1 MEVEGGTSPLDW
13 ASNMTRKWEDEL
25 NIQKAARLA
34 QETENTE
41 EDIEET
47 VYSPPKFMEQETK
60 QFESEL
66 NGMFRQVKEKNGTVE
81 PAPIETVTFLGDEV
95 DKFNSEV
102 AVYLGEQKMLSRAIG
117 KIQNKR
123 KKSAEK
129 VSKMPVF
136 LEKEVKE
143 FVSLQK

>member
-60 QFESEL
+60 QCSDNVLRE
-66 NGMFRQVKEKNGTVE
+66 
-81 PAPIETVTFLGDEV
+81 
-95 DKFNSEV
+95 
-102 AVYLGEQKMLSRAIG
+102 
-117 KIQNKR
+117 
-123 KKSAEK
+123 
-129 VSKMPVF
+129 
-136 LEKEVKE
+136 
-143 FVSLQK
+143 